1 MAFDN
6 WIWPPT
12 SNMTQ
17 VGWNVSEWFKLKQ
30 YYIYDKGSPCI
41 PKQMNFG
48 KTTLDPPYLLKEKKS
63 FLSTHWLICQNFYST
78 KVFGTKILHKKCVNW
93 NNGKFATKQGECFKI
108 QNIWC
113 LKSMHILVFSKQI
126 AQHVYVMVIV

>member
-6 WIWPPT
+6 IIWPPT

-48 KTTLDPPYLLKEKKS
+48 KTTLKALTPPYLLKEKIAS
-63 FLSTHWLICQNFYST
+63 GNSPVSNFFPEY
-78 KVFGTKILHKKCVNW
+78 KAQGGTDEDYDAIVEFFTVSSWHLQMKLVQQQLLVPTIYLLNEYYFFRK
-93 NNGKFATKQGECFKI
+93 
-108 QNIWC
+108 C
-113 LKSMHILVFSKQI
+113 LKK
-126 AQHVYVMVIV
+126 